1 MSDMLLLIM
10 IIVCLYTDL
19 KERKIYNA
27 MLLPGFILGIL
38 LNLISNG
45 WGGLLTAVQG
55 FLLGLGLLLLP
66 FLLNGIGAGDVKL
79 LAVIGVIKGPEFVF
93 YTFLGT
99 ALAGG
104 LIALGILLFQGRL
117 GKVLCNLGRGLVILL
132 TSRFR
137 VVSFGDS
144 SEQNLFPYG
153 IAIAV
158 GVLTSYLIEVI

>member
-1 MSDMLLLIM
+1 MSDMLLLVM

-38 LNLISNG
+38 LNMISNG
-45 WGGLLTAVQG
+45 WAGLLTAVQG

-79 LAVIGVIKGPEFVF
+79 LAVIGAIKGTEFVF

-104 LIALGILLFQGRL
+104 LIALGIVLFQGRL
-117 GKVLCNLGRGLVILL
+117 GKVLGNLGKGLIILF

-137 VVSFGDS
+137 VVAFEDS

-153 IAIAV
+153 VAIAA
-158 GVLTSYLIEVI
+158 GVLASYVIEVI